1 MPVVITGNNTPTA
14 GGVTY
19 GDGSTYVNT
28 AAGAA
33 GGVLYS
39 AGASA
44 PAFSAAGTSGQYLKS
59 NGASAPS
66 WVTAAGGITLATPV
80 ASTSGTSVTFT
91 GIPAGTKR
99 ITMMFKGVST
109 DGTGDK
115 LIQIGD
121 SGGLETSGYLCVG
134 ASIISGTGANGN
146 GTAGYIVYSNSAAR
160 AISGSVILS
169 LYDAA
174 TFTWAAQG
182 VLAAPGSST
191 FMTGG
196 IKSLSAEL
204 TQISFT
210 APPNSFDAGEIN
222 ISYE

>member
-1 MPVVITGNNTPTA
+1 MAVIITGNNTPTA
-14 GGVTY
+14 GGITY
-19 GDGSTYVNT
+19 GDGTTYANT
-28 AAGAA
+28 AAG
-33 GGVLYS
+33 
-39 AGASA
+39 
-44 PAFSAAGTSGQYLKS
+44 TTGQYLKS
-59 NGASAPS
+59 NGASAPT
-66 WVTAAGGITLATPV
+66 WVTLSGGITLATPV

-115 LIQIGD
+115 LIRIGD
-121 SGGLETSGYLCVG
+121 SGGLETSGYVSVG
-134 ASIISGTGANGN
+134 ASIISGTAANGN
-146 GTAGYIVYSNSAAR
+146 ATSGFVIYSNSASH

-174 TFTWAAQG
+174 TFTWAVQG
-182 VLAAPGSST
+182 VLCAPGSST

-210 APPNSFDAGEIN
+210 APPDNFDAGEIN

>member
-1 MPVVITGNNTPTA
+1 MLAVGTA
-14 GGVTY
+14 GQLLQTNG
-19 GDGSTYVNT
+19 
-28 AAGAA
+28 AGA
-33 GGVLYS
+33 
-39 AGASA
+39 
-44 PAFSAAGTSGQYLKS
+44 PT
-59 NGASAPS
+59 

-146 GTAGYIVYSNSAAR
+146 GTAGYIIYSNSAVH

>member
-19 GDGSTYVNT
+19 GDGSTYANT
-28 AAGAA
+28 
-33 GGVLYS
+33 
-39 AGASA
+39 
-44 PAFSAAGTSGQYLKS
+44 AAGTSGQVLQS
-59 NGASAPS
+59 NGASAPT
-66 WVTAAGGITLATPV
+66 WVTLSGGITLATPV

-115 LIQIGD
+115 LIRIGD
-121 SGGLETSGYLCVG
+121 SGGLETSGYVSVG
-134 ASIISGTGANGN
+134 ASIISGTAANGN
-146 GTAGYIVYSNSAAR
+146 ATSGFVIYSNSASH

-174 TFTWAAQG
+174 TFTWAVQG
-182 VLAAPGSST
+182 VLCAPGSST

-210 APPNSFDAGEIN
+210 APPDNFDAGEIN